1 VVAHEQTH
9 LVLGDGLQLL
19 QGSLHYL
26 VQRLLDLA
34 ALAVDL
40 LELGLGCGHL
50 RHQRFLLL
58 VQRGVHLLQEA
69 GSLTVLLSDSDKV
82 VHEHFARTVIT
93 FDLAVDADG
102 PIALQAEKFQL
113 DGRVKQAVANYLR
126 LLRQLC
132 SLMLMLQFVVVVGL
146 VA

>member
-1 VVAHEQTH
+1 
-9 LVLGDGLQLL
+9 
-19 QGSLHYL
+19 
-26 VQRLLDLA
+26 
-34 ALAVDL
+34 
-40 LELGLGCGHL
+40 
-50 RHQRFLLL
+50 
-58 VQRGVHLLQEA
+58 
-69 GSLTVLLSDSDKV
+69 
-82 VHEHFARTVIT
+82 VIT